1 MRNKECKISPPET
14 CALHAQEAVSTDSS
28 ESDAQKTVSADFSQT
43 SAQKTVSADS
53 SESDACASASADS
66 SYCSTHGSEASSE
79 SSAESSAEDSM
90 QSSDAAEGCLRAKPL
105 NESKA
110 SIQNAKC
117 NEGEGEG
124 EKIQNA
130 ECKMQN
136 EFESEDEGE
145 EGEDYA
151 RRAEEDMAALC
162 ALFPELSPDG
172 EAISLGS
179 LRNPTRFAEL
189 REAGLTVEEAFLAS
203 NYRMLAERP
212 IDLFAQKEMKAHLRP
227 ALPRASGR
235 AAAMPSSLLVRSR
248 ALFEGLSDSELA
260 SLYRRVTK

>member
-1 MRNKECKISPPET
+1 
-14 CALHAQEAVSTDSS
+14 
-28 ESDAQKTVSADFSQT
+28 
-43 SAQKTVSADS
+43 
-53 SESDACASASADS
+53 
-66 SYCSTHGSEASSE
+66 
-79 SSAESSAEDSM
+79 
-90 QSSDAAEGCLRAKPL
+90 
-105 NESKA
+105 
-110 SIQNAKC
+110 
-117 NEGEGEG
+117 
-124 EKIQNA
+124 
-130 ECKMQN
+130 
-136 EFESEDEGE
+136 
-145 EGEDYA
+145 
-151 RRAEEDMAALC
+151 MAALC

>member
-1 MRNKECKISPPET
+1 MRNKECKISPSET
-14 CALHAQEAVSTDSS
+14 CALHAQEAVS
-28 ESDAQKTVSADFSQT
+28 ADF
-43 SAQKTVSADS
+43 

-79 SSAESSAEDSM
+79 SSCESSGEFSTEDSI
-90 QSSDAAEGCLRAKPL
+90 QD
-105 NESKA
+105 SKF
-110 SIQNAKC
+110 
-117 NEGEGEG
+117 
-124 EKIQNA
+124 
-130 ECKMQN
+130 KMKN
-136 EFESEDEGE
+136 EFEEAEQTAEAAVKNESEADDPAKE
-145 EGEDYA
+145 EERNDTHRAEEAEEEDYA

-235 AAAMPSSLLVRSR
+235 AAAIPSSLLVRSR

>member
-14 CALHAQEAVSTDSS
+14 DALHAQEAVSTDFS
-28 ESDAQKTVSADFSQT
+28 ESDAQEAVSTDF
-43 SAQKTVSADS
+43 
-53 SESDACASASADS
+53 SESDACASACADS
-66 SYCSTHGSEASSE
+66 SYCSTHGSEATSE
-79 SSAESSAEDSM
+79 SSCESSGESSAEDSM
-90 QSSDAAEGCLRAKPL
+90 QSSDAAEGCLRVKPL

-117 NEGEGEG
+117 NEGEDED

-136 EFESEDEGE
+136 EFEGEDEGE